1 MSFIIC
7 SICLIVKVELN
18 VCCFGNYQ
26 SRNDPSIWIDPG
38 MMRVLEHDQQWY
50 NVTRPLDM
58 EHDQQWCDV
67 TRPLAMEHDQ
77 QWYDITHPLAIKV
90 LILFDDFPFVWG
102 FIYIF
107 IVKLLLLHLNVEL
120 DFKIWM
126 GLYCASIICFCY
138 YSYCMYKYMM
148 MTSIRFLDLIVW
160 Y

>member
-1 MSFIIC
+1 
-7 SICLIVKVELN
+7 
-18 VCCFGNYQ
+18 
-26 SRNDPSIWIDPG
+26 
-38 MMRVLEHDQQWY
+38 
-50 NVTRPLDM
+50 M
-58 EHDQQWCDV
+58 EHDQQWCD
-67 TRPLAMEHDQ
+67 RPLATEHDQ